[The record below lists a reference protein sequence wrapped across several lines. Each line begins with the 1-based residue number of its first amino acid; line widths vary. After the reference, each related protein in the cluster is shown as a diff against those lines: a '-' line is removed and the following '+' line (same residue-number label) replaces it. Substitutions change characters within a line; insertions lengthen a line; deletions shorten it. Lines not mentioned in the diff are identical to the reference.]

1 MLFISK
7 QMLLLTCYMY
17 LYVLCGHAGM
27 TLVQVWDIYETQTF
41 PVWRYQQFL
50 SRHWLYRHRRH
61 WPRPQAVWVLL
72 PPTGRTYGPHVPWKQ
87 EMGVHSNHPS
97 HETILVLK
105 PRPFL
110 ETLICVCVCG
120 PNYIVF
126 FPLHQLMFP
135 LRNRK
140 YVMDVFCWCH
150 LLAKHENTNHWLGCP
165 FPFTRIG
172 TEQPSPNTQYV

>member
-1 MLFISK
+1 MRHLWSVPIPPYQASFSGDKIASNYMLLYMLFISK
-7 QMLLLTCYMY
+7 HMLLLTCYMY

-27 TLVQVWDIYETQTF
+27 TLVQVWDIYETHTF

-50 SRHWLYRHRRH
+50 SRHRPYRHRRH
-61 WPRPQAVWVLL
+61 RPRPQAVWVLL

-126 FPLHQLMFP
+126 FLFA
-135 LRNRK
+135 N
-140 YVMDVFCWCH
+140 WCF
-150 LLAKHENTNHWLGCP
+150 LW
-165 FPFTRIG
+165 G
-172 TEQPSPNTQYV
+172 TENMWWTYFADVIC